1 MDRGALGMIPLNE
14 SYRTQVARWP
24 NSGRHILAQFDDEE
38 AGMTFVQVD

>member
-1 MDRGALGMIPLNE
+1 MDLGALGMNLLNE
-14 SYRTQVARWP
+14 PYHTQVARWP